1 VYLSIVTDHLGS
13 IVPYFQNEGKAVRSP
28 QVRNL
33 VDEELPAVQQ
43 LLTMAKGLNR
53 QDRAEANVR
62 GKNKRDSD
70 KKDLDKK

>member
-1 VYLSIVTDHLGS
+1 
-13 IVPYFQNEGKAVRSP
+13 
-28 QVRNL
+28 